1 MEINENTIE
10 DYIKLGEELDRVL
23 GYYDL
28 LEDEVNLEYST
39 YDEMEEKWQR
49 DLDEIFTPIQKLKI
63 DIYFEIGDINKDE
76 SVEIY

>member
-1 MEINENTIE
+1 
-10 DYIKLGEELDRVL
+10 
-23 GYYDL
+23 
-28 LEDEVNLEYST
+28 
-39 YDEMEEKWQR
+39 MEEKWQR